1 MFEEIGWQDTNK
13 NTTYGAF
20 SERHRVLVAV
30 NRHQMGFNLW
40 DVKLQEN
47 VLAIRDETNV
57 VNDRTPTEVDT
68 QVVTNVLRKGKRI
81 KKSTRLADYD
91 YSQDERLGLY

>member
-1 MFEEIGWQDTNK
+1 LFEEIGWQDTNK

-40 DVKLQEN
+40 DVKL
-47 VLAIRDETNV
+47 LRMCWLSDETNV